1 MIQLVRQQQGVHKS
15 PMCVHC
21 SAGCGRTGVIC
32 TVEYIQSLLH
42 KQRVPSDFSI
52 FEVVMEMRRQRPS
65 AVQTKEQYDFLYHAI
80 TEMFEKQLNENC
92 NYGNLK
98 ENKAPY
104 YDDVAALIPANRT
117 QTHNRRRDLGLRVS
131 LPPPHSDM
139 NNTYAVVNKKSAAQG
154 LSPVSTTLDARTP
167 TFTQVQYDNV
177 RPRSSPATPMD
188 QLYSTV
194 VPKSNRISAC
204 VTLPSNTGPIS
215 SSYSVAGNPTPP
227 EVAPAE
233 YSVVNT
239 PSPVPS
245 FNDLKGDNK
254 WGQPVSNAYAVVS
267 DRQAKSVDDYEFVA
281 DASKGRMPGTVS
293 GIGFNSRIG
302 KPKGPRDPP
311 AEWSR

>member
-1 MIQLVRQQQGVHKS
+1 MYGGCLHVVQIYLTS
-15 PMCVHC
+15 PLLP
-21 SAGCGRTGVIC
+21 
-32 TVEYIQSLLH
+32 SL
-42 KQRVPSDFSI
+42 
-52 FEVVMEMRRQRPS
+52 
-65 AVQTKEQYDFLYHAI
+65 Y
-80 TEMFEKQLNENC
+80 
-92 NYGNLK
+92 
-98 ENKAPY
+98 
-104 YDDVAALIPANRT
+104 
-117 QTHNRRRDLGLRVS
+117 RVS

-239 PSPVPS
+239 PSPG
-245 FNDLKGDNK
+245 K
-254 WGQPVSNAYAVVS
+254 
-267 DRQAKSVDDYEFVA
+267 RT
-281 DASKGRMPGTVS
+281 GRGRFPTLWPIPAISSWCCFLPG
-293 GIGFNSRIG
+293 
-302 KPKGPRDPP
+302 
-311 AEWSR
+311 ELE